1 MFALLHCIS
10 KKPLPKAK
18 ALYCLLQDG
27 GFEQH
32 TQISATDKDI
42 IPVFQKIC
50 KLVTVDIFTLANQH
64 GGVSNIYNETETT
77 KLVNEENLEI
87 LREEDWLEAV
97 FGVQSRL
104 DNDTWLSKVVMKEA
118 NWVYDPKQLRAKLF
132 KQAGITS
139 RH

>member
-1 MFALLHCIS
+1 M
-10 KKPLPKAK
+10 
-18 ALYCLLQDG
+18 
-27 GFEQH
+27 
-32 TQISATDKDI
+32 
-42 IPVFQKIC
+42 
-50 KLVTVDIFTLANQH
+50 
-64 GGVSNIYNETETT
+64 SNIYNETETN

-139 RH
+139 RHWVETPGGKNKQDRKKQDQTV